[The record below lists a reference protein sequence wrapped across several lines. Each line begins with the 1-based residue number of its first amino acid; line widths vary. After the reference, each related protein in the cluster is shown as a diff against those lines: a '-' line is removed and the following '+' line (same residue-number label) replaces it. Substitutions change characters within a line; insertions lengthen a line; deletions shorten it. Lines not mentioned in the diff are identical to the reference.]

1 MADYRICFC
10 VREDHWDCAKARF
23 GMCADEPCECECH
36 YPDEP
41 FTGDDYFEYLDAQYD
56 GGSP

>member
-23 GMCADEPCECECH
+23 GMCADEPCECH

-41 FTGDDYFEYLDAQYD
+41 FTGDDYFDYLDEKYA
-56 GGSP
+56 